1 MANSMKHE
9 ALFTFGE
16 DDQYE
21 LIEATCVACRCD
33 FMFIE
38 EAGALSLP
46 ICLVC
51 SKAMKDCKL
60 DVDMNEEEQQ

>member
-1 MANSMKHE
+1 MKHE

-16 DDQYE
+16 DDEYE

-51 SKAMKDCKL
+51 EQGIERAVEDVERKL
-60 DVDMNEEEQQ
+60 DTNEEG